1 MTVIFKDILNKET
14 LLEILSQNKLLSKTI
29 SVLSGKKLIMR
40 ICSLCIIGML
50 AVGVSIVS
58 VGITLGFKVNY
69 AGSIIATIK
78 NAAVFDDAKSIAVK
92 SIESSNAAGAIKQPN
107 FKMTLT
113 VSNRLCSALKL
124 ADAII
129 ENTNDIVEAS
139 ALVVN
144 GETLLCGETEE
155 LAECLEKSR
164 TRFETKGAE
173 NTSEFTDE
181 VKTEK
186 GYYLKS
192 EIASADE
199 LTAAAEKLNVKTVL
213 VITTDTE
220 IPFTTKTVKT
230 SNELIGYSSVKTAG
244 QNGINRKTENV
255 EKLNGEEVAREEL
268 KTEVVKEP
276 VEQVTLVGTAKSTAT
291 AAQRIAARS
300 EGLICPLSKGS
311 FVVSSYYGDG
321 RGHKGMDLAADR
333 GTGIYASAAGT
344 VVSAGFDGAYGYSVV
359 VDHGNGL
366 KTRYAHASALKVAK
380 GARVEQGDLLALV
393 GNTGNSTGN
402 HLHYEVLVNDT
413 RVNPAPYIGLD

>member
-29 SVLSGKKLIMR
+29 SVLSGKKLLMR

-311 FVVSSYYGDG
+311 FVVSYYGDG

-402 HLHYEVLVNDT
+402 HLHYEVLVNNT

>member
-1 MTVIFKDILNKET
+1 M
-14 LLEILSQNKLLSKTI
+14 
-29 SVLSGKKLIMR
+29 
-40 ICSLCIIGML
+40 
-50 AVGVSIVS
+50 
-58 VGITLGFKVNY
+58 
-69 AGSIIATIK
+69 
-78 NAAVFDDAKSIAVK
+78 
-92 SIESSNAAGAIKQPN
+92 
-107 FKMTLT
+107 
-113 VSNRLCSALKL
+113 
-124 ADAII
+124 
-129 ENTNDIVEAS
+129 
-139 ALVVN
+139 VN

-402 HLHYEVLVNDT
+402 HLHYEVLINDT

>member
-1 MTVIFKDILNKET
+1 MTVIFRDILNKET
-14 LLEILSQNKLLSKTI
+14 LLEILSQNKFLSKVL
-29 SVLSGKKLIMR
+29 SVLSGKKLLMR
-40 ICSLCIIGML
+40 ICSLCLIGML

-69 AGSIIATIK
+69 AGNIIATIR

-92 SIESSNAAGAIKQPN
+92 SIESNNAAGAIEKPN

-144 GETLLCGETEE
+144 GETLLCGETDEV
-155 LAECLEKSR
+155 AACLEKSR
-164 TRFETKGAE
+164 TRFETEGAE
-173 NTSEFTDE
+173 NTSEFTDDI
-181 VKTEK
+181 KTEK

-199 LTAAAEKLNVKTVL
+199 LTAAAEKLNVKTIS

-230 SNELIGYSSVKTAG
+230 NDQLIGYSAVKTAG
-244 QNGINRKTENV
+244 ENGINRKTENV
-255 EKLNGEEVAREEL
+255 EKINGEEVAREEL
-268 KTEVVKEP
+268 KAEVVKEP

-300 EGLICPLSKGS
+300 EGFICPLGKGS

-321 RGHKGMDLAADR
+321 RGHKGMDLAADY
-333 GTGIYASAAGT
+333 GTGIYAAAAGT

-380 GARVEQGDLLALV
+380 GAKVEQGDLLALV

-402 HLHYEVLVNDT
+402 HLHFEVLVNDN

>member
-29 SVLSGKKLIMR
+29 SVLSGKKLLMR

-58 VGITLGFKVNY
+58 VGITLGFKGNY

-181 VKTEK
+181 VKTD
-186 GYYLKS
+186 YLKS

-276 VEQVTLVGTAKSTAT
+276 VEQVTLVGTAKSIAT
-291 AAQRIAARS
+291 AAQRISARS
-300 EGLICPLSKGS
+300 KGLICPLTGGS
-311 FVVSSYYGDG
+311 FVISSYYGDG

-333 GTGIYASAAGT
+333 GTGIYAASAGT
-344 VVSAGFDGAYGYSVV
+344 VVSSGFDGAYGYSVV
-359 VDHGNGL
+359 IDHGNGL
-366 KTRYAHASALKVAK
+366 RTRYAHASALKVAK
-380 GARVEQGDLLALV
+380 GAEVEQGDLLALV
-393 GNTGNSTGN
+393 GSTGNSTGN
-402 HLHYEVLVNDT
+402 HLHFEVLVNET
-413 RVNPAPYIGLD
+413 RVDPAPYIGLD

>member
-1 MTVIFKDILNKET
+1 MTVIFKDILKKET
-14 LLEILSQNKLLSKTI
+14 LLEILSQNKFLSK
-29 SVLSGKKLIMR
+29 VLSALNGKKLLMR
-40 ICSLCIIGML
+40 ICSLCLIGML

-69 AGSIIATIK
+69 AGNIIATIRS
-78 NAAVFDDAKSIAVK
+78 AAVFDDAKNIAVK
-92 SIESSNAAGAIKQPN
+92 SIESSNAAGAIEKPN

-139 ALVVN
+139 ALIVN
-144 GETLLCGETEE
+144 GETLLCGEADE

-164 TRFETKGAE
+164 TRFETEGAQ
-173 NTSEFTDE
+173 NTSEFTDD

-199 LTAAAEKLNVKTVL
+199 LTAAAEKLNVKTVS

-220 IPFTTKTVKT
+220 IHFTTKTEKT
-230 SNELIGYSSVKTAG
+230 SDQLIGYSSVKTTG
-244 QNGINRKTENV
+244 ENGINRKTENV
-255 EKLNGEEVAREEL
+255 EKINGEEVAREEL

-276 VEQVTLVGTAKSTAT
+276 VTEVTLVGTAKSTAT
-291 AAQRIAARS
+291 AAQKIAARS
-300 EGLICPLSKGS
+300 EGLICPLGKGS

-321 RGHKGMDLAADR
+321 RGHKGMDLAADY
-333 GTGIYASAAGT
+333 GTGVYAAAAGT

-359 VDHGNGL
+359 IDHGNGL
-366 KTRYAHASALKVAK
+366 KTRYAHASTLKVAK
-380 GARVEQGDLLALV
+380 GATVAQGDLVALV

-402 HLHYEVLVNDT
+402 HLHFEVLINDT

>member
-29 SVLSGKKLIMR
+29 SVLSGKKLLMR

-268 KTEVVKEP
+268 KTVVKEP